1 MFVLATGGGDDDW
14 RDGSFTRRDSCA
26 AKKSRTGEE
35 SIHGGLLI
43 DLGIGQSSTPDSH
56 CPILFHPERAS
67 RRSHERSRRSKID
80 LDAAEATVMLDY
92 R

>member
-1 MFVLATGGGDDDW
+1 LIF
-14 RDGSFTRRDSCA
+14 GS
-26 AKKSRTGEE
+26 
-35 SIHGGLLI
+35 L
-43 DLGIGQSSTPDSH
+43 TPDSH
-56 CPILFHPERAS
+56 SPILHPERAS

>member
-1 MFVLATGGGDDDW
+1 MAIGWMAAAASRGGTPAPPRRAGQVRNQSLVASRLIW
-14 RDGSFTRRDSCA
+14 AFGQSFTP
-26 AKKSRTGEE
+26 G
-35 SIHGGLLI
+35 
-43 DLGIGQSSTPDSH
+43 SH
-56 CPILFHPERAS
+56 SPILHPERAS

>member
-1 MFVLATGGGDDDW
+1 L
-14 RDGSFTRRDSCA
+14 GSLTS
-26 AKKSRTGEE
+26 
-35 SIHGGLLI
+35 
-43 DLGIGQSSTPDSH
+43 DSH
-56 CPILFHPERAS
+56 CPILLHPERAS